1 MRTNLRFPYFRPNL
15 LLLPSTWPLKMTS
28 EDDYFSKLERKKL
41 ILSFVENGEWK
52 RVLEYYDTDYKFREP
67 LLVWIKPSLDL
78 LIFIET
84 CLLHNL
90 GIEKVHNF
98 SIKVCFGKKITR
110 HAVIGQVWTNCLILS
125 YDKIFLT

>member
-1 MRTNLRFPYFRPNL
+1 
-15 LLLPSTWPLKMTS
+15 MTHNAS
-28 EDDYFSKLERKKL
+28 EDDYFTKLERKKL

-52 RVLEYYDTDYKFREP
+52 RVLEYYDTDFKFREP

-78 LIFIET
+78 LEFIET

-98 SIKVCFGKKITR
+98 SIRVCSGKKISST
-110 HAVIGQVWTNCLILS
+110 VP
-125 YDKIFLT
+125 

>member
-1 MRTNLRFPYFRPNL
+1 MPHN
-15 LLLPSTWPLKMTS
+15 MTS

-41 ILSFVENGEWK
+41 ILSFVENGDWK

-78 LIFIET
+78 LIFIEET
-84 CLLHNL
+84 LRHNL

-98 SIKVCFGKKITR
+98 SIKLCFEKKITL
-110 HAVIGQVWTNCLILS
+110 ATCGDWTSLDQLS
-125 YDKIFLT
+125 YI

>member
-1 MRTNLRFPYFRPNL
+1 
-15 LLLPSTWPLKMTS
+15 MTS
-28 EDDYFSKLERKKL
+28 EDDYFTKLERKKL

-98 SIKVCFGKKITR
+98 SIRVCSGKKYHLLCR
-110 HAVIGQVWTNCLILS
+110 HWTSLDQLSYILF
-125 YDKIFLT
+125 YDKIFST

>member
-1 MRTNLRFPYFRPNL
+1 MRHQLRFPYFRPNL
-15 LLLPSTWPLKMTS
+15 LLLPPTWPLKMTS

-41 ILSFVENGEWK
+41 ILSFVENGDWK

-78 LIFIET
+78 LIFIEET
-84 CLLHNL
+84 LRRNL

-98 SIKVCFGKKITR
+98 SI
-110 HAVIGQVWTNCLILS
+110 
-125 YDKIFLT
+125 

>member
-1 MRTNLRFPYFRPNL
+1 MPHNMN
-15 LLLPSTWPLKMTS
+15 S

-98 SIKVCFGKKITR
+98 SIKVCFEKKNHFR
-110 HAVIGQVWTNCLILS
+110 
-125 YDKIFLT
+125 DMR